1 MLGLL
6 ATVLLSLSLLLTT
19 TPTTVNAVP
28 LSRQKSTRAPSAAAL
43 AKRGAFDLPL
53 TVTRRVGGSPLK
65 RDGVVSGDV
74 GLGDNADLLY
84 TVPIEMGDITT
95 AVHLGQSCDFLLII
109 PK

>member
-6 ATVLLSLSLLLTT
+6 ATVLLSLSLLTT
-19 TPTTVNAVP
+19 TPTTTNAAP
-28 LSRQKSTRAPSAAAL
+28 LSNQKSTRAPSAAKQF
-43 AKRGAFDLPL
+43 AKRAAFDLPL

-95 AVHLGQSCDFLLII
+95 AVHLGQSSRSLSII
-109 PK
+109 CT

>member
-6 ATVLLSLSLLLTT
+6 VTVLLSLSLLTT
-19 TPTTVNAVP
+19 TPTTANAAP
-28 LSRQKSTRAPSAAAL
+28 LSNQKSTRAPSAAAKQL
-43 AKRGAFDLPL
+43 AKRGGFDLPL

-95 AVHLGQSCDFLLII
+95 AVHLGQSFYFCQF
-109 PK
+109 